1 LDPRLLAI
9 GAATGLATLCGGMLA
24 LSIRARLDMLS
35 AFGGGAMIGVA
46 FADLLP
52 EALALHPKHYPPLTL
67 TILLLVGFMAYMI
80 LARVRA
86 GVKDSGP
93 SRALGPASL
102 VAHSVMDGLGI
113 GLAFSVSASAGLLV
127 ATAVLTHDLVDGAN
141 TVTLSFSGDERQSR
155 AWLWLFADAFAPLG
169 GIELSRLIAPSP
181 DILAP
186 LLALF
191 AGFFVYIAT
200 AELLPRA
207 GAGGHLFSSG
217 VATLFGASAVVAIV
231 LIGAP

>member
-1 LDPRLLAI
+1 LDLRLLVI
-9 GAATGLATLCGGMLA
+9 GTATGLATLCGGVLA
-24 LSIRARLDMLS
+24 LRIRSRLDVLS

-46 FADLLP
+46 LADLLP
-52 EALALHPKHYPPLTL
+52 EALVLNPERYPPLTL

-86 GVKDSGP
+86 GVKESGP
-93 SRALGPASL
+93 AQAFGPASL

-141 TVTLSFSGDERQSR
+141 TVTLSFSGDERRSR

-169 GIELSRLIAPSP
+169 GIELSRLITPP
-181 DILAP
+181 PEIFAP
-186 LLALF
+186 LLATF
-191 AGFFVYIAT
+191 AGFFLYISMGLLPNARAGSHTLSSVLAT
-200 AELLPRA
+200 AM
-207 GAGGHLFSSG
+207 G
-217 VATLFGASAVVAIV
+217 VGIV
-231 LIGAP
+231 IVISLIGAQ